1 MPGSPETLP
10 PGMDVSPRLDTTD
23 LDGYEAELTVENIGG
38 IDACTVTFS
47 PGTTILSGENATNRT
62 SLLSALNGALGG
74 TEPVLKSDAETGH
87 VELSLYDTTTDDSD
101 AVVSITRTYER
112 GDRGT
117 VTVSGDGYIDDP
129 EIVDTFVTLFEANDA
144 RQAVQHGDDIR
155 DVLMRPVDTGEIK
168 RELREKT
175 SERDQ
180 LERDLNDLESRIE
193 NEPTL
198 TERRESIKTE
208 LDEITEEIE
217 ELESVV
223 SDHEADVD
231 MAEEA
236 EGLVDD
242 LDAKRSEVRDLENEV
257 EVLEAE
263 LDALEDEE
271 AELREQAVDLYRTID
286 DTGDAAEIEFTTGD
300 GDLNIPWDDVTD
312 ENRIRELEDTV
323 TELRARKN
331 ELSATIDDLTRII
344 NFNESTLDDA
354 TDLPGVTTTTTET
367 DVTAELA
374 PDSDRELE
382 CWTCGTTVPHNAIQS
397 RTSELEAYV
406 DDKQSELD
414 SVETELQDVKSDLAG
429 LRDTKQEREELQREL
444 ESVQEQQTR
453 VEESIEETKTD
464 LETAREELHELQTA
478 VEETEE
484 LRESDLLDVY
494 QELNEYE
501 YRRGQLETELDDVTD
516 ELAVI
521 SDARSEKDAL
531 EADLDD
537 IRDDIESLRTR
548 IADLERAAVDSFN
561 DEMETILDRLA
572 YENIERVWIERIVP
586 DTSSELTTGEFE
598 LHIVRTSGDGAA
610 YEDRVE
616 NLSESE
622 REVIGLI
629 VAVAGYIVHDVGRI
643 VPWILLDSVEA
654 IDANRLVELITYITQ
669 HTTFLGVALLPE
681 DAAAFPDDYERVTA
695 DALSTTA

>member
-1 MPGSPETLP
+1 
-10 PGMDVSPRLDTTD
+10 
-23 LDGYEAELTVENIGG
+23 
-38 IDACTVTFS
+38 
-47 PGTTILSGENATNRT
+47 
-62 SLLSALNGALGG
+62 
-74 TEPVLKSDAETGH
+74 
-87 VELSLYDTTTDDSD
+87 
-101 AVVSITRTYER
+101 
-112 GDRGT
+112 

-193 NEPTL
+193 NEPAL

-263 LDALEDEE
+263 LDALEDEQ

-286 DTGDAAEIEFTTGD
+286 DTGDAAEIEFNTGD
-300 GDLNIPWDDVTD
+300 GDLNIPWDEVTD
-312 ENRIRELEDTV
+312 ETRIRELEDTV

-382 CWTCGTTVPHNAIQS
+382 CWTCGTTVPRNAIQS

-516 ELAVI
+516 ELAAI

-586 DTSSELTTGEFE
+586 DTSSALTTGEFE

-695 DALSTTA
+695 DALSTTT